1 MKNDYHVVHRND
13 LEVLGVECVWVEF
26 KISKNH
32 PVLIGTFNRSPDSL
46 NYTFDLIEHSIDLAV
61 DTGINAIV
69 VLGDFNEDQLK
80 PQNNKMSNIFVKYNM
95 IQFINEPTHFTENSS
110 SCIDLISSTDPNV
123 IDLIHV
129 GQPFLNVNVRYHCPI
144 YGIFKVPKKLHTCF
158 KRQIWLYDRGNYNL
172 YREKLQRV
180 DWDELINSGNSLD
193 DLCESFSNVILQAAG
208 ETIPNK
214 IITVRKTD
222 PPWMNGAIRRAI
234 RKRNRFQR
242 QAKKSNLPVHWANFR
257 KSRNKTVNIIRRQK
271 ELYFDNLIAKLKSRQ
286 TSARDW
292 WKSASQLVGRN
303 SNNSVTPL

>member
-1 MKNDYHVVHRND
+1 
-13 LEVLGVECVWVEF
+13 
-26 KISKNH
+26 
-32 PVLIGTFNRSPDSL
+32 
-46 NYTFDLIEHSIDLAV
+46 V
-61 DTGINAIV
+61 DTGVNTIV

-110 SCIDLISSTDPNV
+110 SCIDLISSIDPNV

-129 GQPFLNVNVRYHCPI
+129 GQPFLSVNVRYHCPI
-144 YGIFKVPKKLHTCF
+144 YGILKVPKTLHTCI
-158 KRQIWLYDRGNYNL
+158 KRRIWLYDRGNYYQ

-180 DWDELINSGNSLD
+180 DWDELINSGNSVD
-193 DLCESFSNVILQAAG
+193 ELCESFSNVILQAAG
-208 ETIPNK
+208 VSSPNK

-234 RKRNRFQR
+234 RKRHRPQR
-242 QAKKSNLPVHWANFR
+242 QGKQSNLPVHWASIR
-257 KSRNKTVNIIRRQK
+257 KSQNKTINIIRRQK

-292 WKSASQLVGRN
+292 WKSASQRVGRT
-303 SNNSVTPL
+303 SPSKLF

>member
-1 MKNDYHVVHRND
+1 VVHRND

-32 PVLIGTFNRSPDSL
+32 PVLIGTFYRPPDSL

-61 DTGINAIV
+61 DTGINTIV

-95 IQFINEPTHFTENSS
+95 NQFINEPTHFTENSS
-110 SCIDLISSTDPNV
+110 SCINLISSTDPNV

-144 YGIFKVPKKLHTCF
+144 YGIFKVPKTLHTCF
-158 KRQIWLYDRGNYNL
+158 KRRIWLYDRGNYNQ

-208 ETIPNK
+208 ESIPNK

-222 PPWMNGAIRRAI
+222 PP
-234 RKRNRFQR
+234 
-242 QAKKSNLPVHWANFR
+242 
-257 KSRNKTVNIIRRQK
+257 
-271 ELYFDNLIAKLKSRQ
+271 
-286 TSARDW
+286 
-292 WKSASQLVGRN
+292 
-303 SNNSVTPL
+303 